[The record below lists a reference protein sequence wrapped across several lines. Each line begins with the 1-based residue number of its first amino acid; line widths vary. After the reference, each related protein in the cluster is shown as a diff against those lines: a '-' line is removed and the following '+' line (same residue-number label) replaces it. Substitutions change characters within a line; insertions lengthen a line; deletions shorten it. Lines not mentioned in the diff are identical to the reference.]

1 MSIIVLKKVPKIIAI
16 FSFFLCLALLIFSV
30 ISSNFL
36 PQTLFTQSAEDI
48 SLSAPFPVVAKQKK
62 GAATL
67 NLFGLIPISTAN
79 VAVSSPP
86 QLIVGGSPFGIK
98 LLAKGVMVVGIS
110 KVQTKNGSCCPA
122 EEAGLCLGDV
132 ITAVNNT
139 PISTNAS
146 LQSIVSKTKGESV
159 TLLVEHKGSGKTVTL
174 TPALSEEGVYR
185 IGLWVR
191 DSTAGLGTLT
201 FCDPST
207 GVYGGL
213 GHGVCDTDTGEL
225 VPMSSGEIVYATVKG
240 TRKGVAGTPGELKG
254 TLISNAPLGNLTVN
268 CPWGVFGTLTKP
280 LEGESLPL
288 GYKQEVEEG
297 EAVIYS
303 SANGTPKS
311 YSCKIEKINLSDKT
325 TQNMVIKITDPN
337 LIAQTGGIVQG
348 MSGSPV
354 VQKGKLV
361 GAVTH
366 VFVNDPT
373 RGYAVFAE
381 TMWQTAKEITENKEL
396 KKAS

>member
-1 MSIIVLKKVPKIIAI
+1 MSVIVLKKIPKLLAI
-16 FSFFLCLALLIFSV
+16 LSFFLCLALLICSV

-36 PQTLFTQSAEDI
+36 PQTLFTHSGEDI
-48 SLSAPFPVVAKQKK
+48 TLRAPFPVVAKQQQ
-62 GAATL
+62 GEATL
-67 NLFGLIPISTAN
+67 NLFGCIPISTAN
-79 VAVSSPP
+79 VQCSNPP
-86 QLIVGGSPFGIK
+86 ELVVGGSPFGIK

-110 KVQTKNGSCCPA
+110 KVQTQNGSCCPA
-122 EEAGLCLGDV
+122 DEAGLHLGDI

-139 PISTNAS
+139 PVSTNSA
-146 LQSIVSKTKGESV
+146 LHTLVTKTKGGSV
-159 TLLVEHKGSGKTVTL
+159 TLTVEHNGKAKTVEL

-201 FCDPST
+201 FCEPQT
-207 GVYGGL
+207 GIYGGL
-213 GHGVCDTDTGEL
+213 GHGVCDADTGEL
-225 VPMSSGEIVYATVKG
+225 VPMSSGEIVYANVNG

-254 TLISNAPLGNLTVN
+254 TLISNAPLGTLRVN
-268 CPWGVFGTLTKP
+268 CHHGVFGILETP
-280 LEGESLPL
+280 LQGETLPL
-288 GYKQEVEEG
+288 GYKQEVDEG
-297 EAVIYS
+297 EALLYS
-303 SANGTPKS
+303 SVNGNQKA
-311 YSCKIEKINLSDKT
+311 YSCKIEKVNVSDRT
-325 TQNMVIKITDPN
+325 TQNMVIKITDPS
-337 LIAQTGGIVQG
+337 LISQTGGIVQG
-348 MSGSPV
+348 MSGSPI

-381 TMWQTAKEITENKEL
+381 TMWQTAKQLAENNEL

>member
-1 MSIIVLKKVPKIIAI
+1 MSVIVLKKIPKIIAI
-16 FSFFLCLALLIFSV
+16 LSFFLCLALLICSV
-30 ISSNFL
+30 ISVNFL
-36 PQTLFTQSAEDI
+36 PQTLFTQSGEDI
-48 SLSAPFPVVAKQKK
+48 TFSVPFPVVAKQNQ
-62 GAATL
+62 GQASL
-67 NLFGLIPISTAN
+67 NLFGCIPISTAN
-79 VAVSSPP
+79 VEFSNPP
-86 QLIVGGSPFGIK
+86 KLVVGGTPFGIK

-110 KVQTKNGSCCPA
+110 KVQTKKGACCPA
-122 EEAGLCLGDV
+122 DEAGLHLGDI
-132 ITAVNNT
+132 ITAINNT
-139 PISTNAS
+139 PVATNAS
-146 LQSIVSKTKGESV
+146 LQTLVAKTKGKTV
-159 TLLVEHKGSGKTVTL
+159 TLTVEHNGKTKTITL

-201 FCDPST
+201 FCEPQT

-225 VPMSSGEIVYATVKG
+225 VPMSSGEIVYANVTG

-254 TLISNAPLGNLTVN
+254 SLISNAPLGSLKVN
-268 CPWGVFGTLTKP
+268 CQWGVFGTLAKP
-280 LEGESLPL
+280 LEGETVPL

-297 EAVIYS
+297 DALLYS
-303 SANGTPKS
+303 SINGTLKG
-311 YSCKIEKINLSDKT
+311 YTCKIEKINISEKT

-348 MSGSPV
+348 MSGSPL

-381 TMWQTAKEITENKEL
+381 TMWQTAKQLPAENSL